1 MCLEEE
7 EESKSRILIDRALRG
22 TPKHFSSCFQHS
34 YVLTID
40 QRYSVKPAVLIS
52 VLKILVTSKF
62 FVLKPTHLSNMLFF
76 SFFFKSKFKSLAKY
90 CLYGSVSFVTCLWT
104 TGSLLQRIQW
114 NHLFKQTV
122 CHYLSGCSCNV
133 KSIVLSI
140 KNSEYAM

>member
-7 EESKSRILIDRALRG
+7 KESKSRIWIDRALRG
-22 TPKHFSSCFQHS
+22 TPNHFSSCFQHS

-62 FVLKPTHLSNMLFF
+62 FVLKPTHLLNMLFF

-90 CLYGSVSFVTCLWT
+90 CLYGSVSFGLLGLCYKGSNGTIYSSRLFATTCQDAAAT
-104 TGSLLQRIQW
+104 
-114 NHLFKQTV
+114 
-122 CHYLSGCSCNV
+122 
-133 KSIVLSI
+133 
-140 KNSEYAM
+140 

>member
-7 EESKSRILIDRALRG
+7 KESKSRIWIDRALRG
-22 TPKHFSSCFQHS
+22 TPNHFSSCFQHS

-90 CLYGSVSFVTCLWT
+90 CLYGSVSFVTCLWS
-104 TGSLLQRIQW
+104 TGSIVTKDPMEPFIQADCLPLLVRMQLQREKYC
-114 NHLFKQTV
+114 FV
-122 CHYLSGCSCNV
+122 C
-133 KSIVLSI
+133 K
-140 KNSEYAM
+140 K